1 MTVEEVSNTNMKRAY
16 IKYLLALLLFG
27 SNGIV
32 ASYILLNSYEIVFT
46 RTLIG
51 SVFLIVVFF
60 FSKEKLQCWKSR
72 KHFGFLV
79 LSGFAMGASW
89 MFLYEAYSQIGVGI
103 ATLAYYFGP
112 VIVLIFSPIIFQEQ
126 MSFAKIFGFSMAL
139 LGMIFVNGSELLQG
153 GFSQGILFGVLSAF
167 MYALMVTFNKKAT
180 SIAGLENSM
189 LQLCASFLIVAAF
202 TWIKQEGMI
211 LFTRQNILPILILG
225 IVNTGIG
232 CYLYFSSI
240 QQLRAGTVA
249 IFGYLE
255 PLSALAFSSLIL
267 DERLMPVQ
275 IFGAVLILG
284 GAIFGEFFRNKSFDI
299 KTSQRS

>member
-1 MTVEEVSNTNMKRAY
+1 MAMRGASNIGMKRVY

-51 SVFLIVVFF
+51 SAFLIVVFF
-60 FSKEKLQCWKSR
+60 LSKEKLQFWKNR

-79 LSGFAMGASW
+79 LSGFSMGASW
-89 MFLYEAYSQIGVGI
+89 MFLYEAYSQIGVGV

-112 VIVLIFSPIIFQEQ
+112 VIVLIFSPLIFRER
-126 MSFAKIFGFSMAL
+126 MSLAKIFGFSAAL
-139 LGMIFVNGSELLQG
+139 LGMGFVNGSALLKG

-167 MYALMVTFNKKAT
+167 MYALMVVFNKKAT
-180 SIAGLENSM
+180 NITGLENSM
-189 LQLCASFLIVAAF
+189 CQLCASFLIVAFF
-202 TWIKQEGMI
+202 TLIKQGGAISFTPQNIFPI
-211 LFTRQNILPILILG
+211 LFLG

-240 QQLRAGTVA
+240 QQLRAQTVA

-255 PLSALAFSSLIL
+255 PLSALAFSLLIL
-267 DERLMPVQ
+267 HERLTPIQ
-275 IFGAVLILG
+275 LLGAVLILG
-284 GAIFGEFFRNKSFDI
+284 GAILGEFFQHKSLT
-299 KTSQRS
+299 KQR